1 MESNHRDGPTGH
13 KKISEE
19 INEAGFY
26 SLIVDETKDIEK
38 AEQLSIV
45 IRYVKEKNVHERFLT
60 YVHAEALDAQSLTL
74 DTLLE
79 CNILIDRC
87 VCQCYD
93 GASVMSGRCN
103 GVQAK
108 VRKEAPKALYMH
120 CTVHRLNLVLVDS
133 VKSVK
138 AAGDFFCILESLYVF
153 IATSKAHE
161 IFIAQQKKIMPNE
174 PPKELKRL
182 SDTRWSCKYSA
193 ILAVQRTYSSIV
205 ASLKVRIERNQLKLK
220 ESLIKFLSYSLLLAL

>member
-26 SLIVDETKDIEK
+26 SLIVDETKDIGK

-193 ILAVQRTYSSIV
+193 ILAVQRTYPSIV

>member
-1 MESNHRDGPTGH
+1 M
-13 KKISEE
+13 
-19 INEAGFY
+19 
-26 SLIVDETKDIEK
+26 
-38 AEQLSIV
+38 
-45 IRYVKEKNVHERFLT
+45 
-60 YVHAEALDAQSLTL
+60 
-74 DTLLE
+74 
-79 CNILIDRC
+79 
-87 VCQCYD
+87 CQCYD

-103 GVQAK
+103 SVQAK

-161 IFIAQQKKIMPNE
+161 IFIAQHKKIMPNE

-182 SDTRWSCKYSA
+182 SNTHWSCKYSA
-193 ILAVQRTYSSIV
+193 ILAVQRTYLSIV
-205 ASLKVRIERNQLKLK
+205 ATLDVIIKGEDRKKAVEAQGITNQ
-220 ESLIKFLSYSLLLAL
+220 ILSYSLLLAL